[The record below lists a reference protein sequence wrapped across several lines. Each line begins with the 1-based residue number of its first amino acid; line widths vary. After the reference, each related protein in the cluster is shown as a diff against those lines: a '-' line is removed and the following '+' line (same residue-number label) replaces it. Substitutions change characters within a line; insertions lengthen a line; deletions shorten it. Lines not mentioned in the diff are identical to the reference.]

1 MSVPL
6 TGALATVPDVIAT
19 EVNAPA
25 AGVVPPI
32 GVLLIVPPVNAGVAI
47 VGVLIIGLSIVLLV
61 SVCVPVNVATVESIA
76 IVTGVE
82 PL

>member
-1 MSVPL
+1 MSLPL
-6 TGALATVPDVIAT
+6 VGAVVIEPVVIAT

-32 GVLLIVPPVNAGVAI
+32 AVLLIVPPVMAGVAI
-47 VGVLIIGLSIVLLV
+47 VGVLIVGLSIVLFV
-61 SVCVPVNVATVESIA
+61 SVCVPVGVATVESIA
-76 IVTGVE
+76 IETGAE